1 MLIDILKIV
10 DLIIVILMEKDVL
23 KMNNNENNLKKSVVT
38 IDKLFYSI
46 DNLLIEEKEQKLKLR
61 LAKEI
66 KRSIFT
72 NEIVEKFNEHDFSGF
87 VDEESDIGELF
98 SSIFPIFVE
107 RDNSIFRLYKHKIE
121 IDPFDE
127 MSDRYMY
134 IFSDGR
140 LTSGLFKCFTTS
152 DDEYVYEI
160 KRIIDIIP
168 IFKTAIL
175 ETLENF
181 KNNIKIHRDK
191 INNSKS
197 IGQLAEINYDKLI
210 SYLPKSEDK

>member
-23 KMNNNENNLKKSVVT
+23 KMNDNENNLKKSVVT

-87 VDEESDIGELF
+87 IDEESDIGEFF

-107 RDNSIFRLYKHKIE
+107 KDNSIFRLYKHKIE

-160 KRIIDIIP
+160 KRIINIIP
-168 IFKTAIL
+168 IFKTTIL

-181 KNNIKIHRDK
+181 KNNIKVHSDK

-197 IGQLAEINYDKLI
+197 ISQLAESNYDELL
-210 SYLPKSEDK
+210 SYLPKRGDK

>member
-1 MLIDILKIV
+1 
-10 DLIIVILMEKDVL
+10 
-23 KMNNNENNLKKSVVT
+23 MNDNENNSKKGIVAV
-38 IDKLFYSI
+38 DKLFYSI

-72 NEIVEKFNEHDFSGF
+72 NEIVEKLNENDFSGLIY
-87 VDEESDIGELF
+87 EGSKIEELF
-98 SSIFPIFVE
+98 SSIFPIFVKK
-107 RDNSIFRLYKHKIE
+107 DNSIFRLYKHKIE
-121 IDPFDE
+121 IDSFDE
-127 MSDRYMY
+127 MSNRYMY

-160 KRIIDIIP
+160 KKIIEIIP
-168 IFKTAIL
+168 LFKNIIL

-181 KNNIKIHRDK
+181 KNNIEIHRDK
-191 INNSKS
+191 IEHSKS
-197 IGQLAEINYDKLI
+197 KEPLIESNYDELLR
-210 SYLPKSEDK
+210 YLSKKVN

>member
-1 MLIDILKIV
+1 
-10 DLIIVILMEKDVL
+10 
-23 KMNNNENNLKKSVVT
+23 MNDNENNSKKSIVAV
-38 IDKLFYSI
+38 DKLFYSI

-72 NEIVEKFNEHDFSGF
+72 NEIVEKLNENDFSGLIY
-87 VDEESDIGELF
+87 EGSKIEELF
-98 SSIFPIFVE
+98 SSIFPIFVKK
-107 RDNSIFRLYKHKIE
+107 DNSIFRLYKHKIE
-121 IDPFDE
+121 IDSFDE
-127 MSDRYMY
+127 MSDKYMY

-160 KRIIDIIP
+160 KKIIEIIP
-168 IFKTAIL
+168 LFKNIIL

-181 KNNIKIHRDK
+181 KNNIEIHRDK
-191 INNSKS
+191 IEHSKS
-197 IGQLAEINYDKLI
+197 KEPLIESNYDELLR
-210 SYLPKSEDK
+210 YLSKKVN